1 MQGASHAKN
10 NSTLKLPTEQNTLNL
25 STLLLVGLRCI
36 IVASLFKGLEPDLMA
51 IEWGQLLLLGGGH
64 LILENFLKNE
74 QSVIQMRKQELA
86 RKRPF

>member
-10 NSTLKLPTEQNTLNL
+10 NSSFLLCRTEYFEHLIDIIAG
-25 STLLLVGLRCI
+25 GLRCI